1 MLVDSN
7 QQTPPRQKFR
17 GLNDGGYIL
26 KEEKTMTH
34 HTGHDMS
41 NRTGLANSDIN
52 DTTGSQSI
60 LSLVHEG
67 MDVYDVKDDRIGS
80 VDFVH
85 FGAASETQQEL
96 GTGPASP
103 APADNVQMR
112 EDTII
117 DNIAEAFVPNE
128 IPQPLQEKLL
138 LSGFIRL
145 DTAGL
150 FAADRYITPD
160 QISGVV
166 DDKVQLSVTRDQ
178 LIKRR

>member
-1 MLVDSN
+1 
-7 QQTPPRQKFR
+7 
-17 GLNDGGYIL
+17 
-26 KEEKTMTH
+26 
-34 HTGHDMS
+34 
-41 NRTGLANSDIN
+41 
-52 DTTGSQSI
+52 
-60 LSLVHEG
+60 
-67 MDVYDVKDDRIGS
+67 
-80 VDFVH
+80 
-85 FGAASETQQEL
+85 
-96 GTGPASP
+96 
-103 APADNVQMR
+103 MR

-160 QISGVV
+160 QLSGVV